1 MYIPKFF
8 ASDDDTLA
16 RRIVAD
22 HAFGLLMTLPGE
34 PGADADISQL
44 PMLWLDDGGQN
55 GRIIAHVARAN
66 SHGGRFDGKSPSIA
80 VFSGPHAYV
89 SPNYYA
95 HDGLVPTWNYAAV
108 HLHGKPRAVEDEA
121 GAVAILDALVS
132 TFESDR
138 TGNWS
143 TADLPDGMLPKQIR
157 GIVAFEMPVE
167 RIELK
172 VKMSQNRQPDDI
184 KGVIQA
190 LGDSESEADRAT
202 ARMMADLSGG

>member
-1 MYIPKFF
+1 M
-8 ASDDDTLA
+8 
-16 RRIVAD
+16 
-22 HAFGLLMTLPGE
+22 
-34 PGADADISQL
+34 
-44 PMLWLDDGGQN
+44 
-55 GRIIAHVARAN
+55 
-66 SHGGRFDGKSPSIA
+66 
-80 VFSGPHAYV
+80 
-89 SPNYYA
+89 
-95 HDGLVPTWNYAAV
+95 PTWNYAAV

-143 TADLPDGMLPKQIR
+143 TADLPDGMLPKQIK